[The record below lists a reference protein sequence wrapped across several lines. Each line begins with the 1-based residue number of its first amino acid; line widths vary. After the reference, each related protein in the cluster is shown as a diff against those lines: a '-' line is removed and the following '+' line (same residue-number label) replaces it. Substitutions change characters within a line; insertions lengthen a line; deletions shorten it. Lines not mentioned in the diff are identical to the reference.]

1 MSKKEI
7 SIHLSNTKR
16 QDTKACC
23 SKTNIKKN
31 DTSIYI
37 ITYTCIIVYA
47 KTQIHNLVSMYLKHR
62 LRYDIFIHL
71 SVESNRLNWNN
82 SHIHIITLYTQIDTF
97 IKEIEIHLEIFHE
110 YT

>member
-23 SKTNIKKN
+23 SKTNIKTN

-37 ITYTCIIVYA
+37 ITYTCIINCLCKNTNTQSSKYVP
-47 KTQIHNLVSMYLKHR
+47 KTQTKIRYLYPFKR
-62 LRYDIFIHL
+62 R
-71 SVESNRLNWNN
+71 
-82 SHIHIITLYTQIDTF
+82 
-97 IKEIEIHLEIFHE
+97 K
-110 YT
+110 